1 MLQYKDHYRIK
12 HCLIYIPQCRNKL
25 TKMLTESYFAS
36 ISGPPLANNTA
47 IVRDAGVYEHT
58 LHPNHATTAVLKKS
72 SVPRNAL
79 AASATHVFAAQD
91 DKSTV
96 HVYTRPK
103 GSQEAIV
110 TFSERIRSVALQD
123 DVLFLGTQEGRL
135 IAWEVSSDTRE
146 QSNDDSPVKRIPSS
160 ANPFPLSRPAQ
171 AGK

>member
-1 MLQYKDHYRIK
+1 
-12 HCLIYIPQCRNKL
+12 
-25 TKMLTESYFAS
+25 MLTESYLVS

-47 IVRDAGVYEHT
+47 IVRDAGIYEHT

-79 AASATHVFAAQD
+79 AASPSHVFAAQD

-103 GSQEAIV
+103 GSQEATV
-110 TFSERIRSVALQD
+110 TFSERIRTVALQD

-135 IAWEVSSDTRE
+135 IAWEVRPDIAYADHETHIHTC
-146 QSNDDSPVKRIPSS
+146 K
-160 ANPFPLSRPAQ
+160 ANPHHRCCRPVP